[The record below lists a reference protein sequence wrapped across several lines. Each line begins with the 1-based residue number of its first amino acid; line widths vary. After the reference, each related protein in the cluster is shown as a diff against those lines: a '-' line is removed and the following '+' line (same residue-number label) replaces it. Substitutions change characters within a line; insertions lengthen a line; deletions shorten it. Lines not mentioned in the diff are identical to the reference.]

1 MDLKLLFPNIIT
13 AGNMFCGLAAINLGF
28 SGRPLLGGYLIFL
41 GMTLDFFDGRVARL
55 TNSASRFGA
64 YLDSL
69 TDIVTFGVAP
79 VILVFVTCPAKYR
92 FLISVFL
99 SIYTVCGV
107 YRLIRFTRNVH
118 VKKGEM
124 FTGMPIPAAAGVL
137 MSYLLLVLH
146 SHMSYSCV
154 WMGFFLLA
162 NSVLMVS
169 RLPYF
174 HFAKL
179 LYIVPIV
186 SKITAVICMILFIT
200 FGYYYAIFFVLF
212 ALYAVFGIQ
221 WPVRQVIFGK
231 LLPNR

>member
-1 MDLKLLFPNIIT
+1 MVYKVFIPNIIT
-13 AGNMFCGLAAINLGF
+13 AGNMACGLAAIALGV

-41 GMTLDFFDGRVARL
+41 GMILDFFDGKVARL
-55 TNSASRFGA
+55 TNTVSPFGA

-69 TDIVTFGVAP
+69 TDIITFGIAP
-79 VILVFVTCPAKYR
+79 VILVFMTSPAKYR
-92 FLISVFL
+92 FVVSCFLI
-99 SIYTVCGV
+99 IYTVCGV
-107 YRLIRFTRNVH
+107 YRLVRFTRDVH
-118 VKKGEM
+118 AKKGEM

-137 MSYLLLVLH
+137 MSYLLLYLH

-154 WMGFFLLA
+154 WMAFFLLG
-162 NSVLMVS
+162 NSALMVS

-179 LYIVPIV
+179 LDLIPII
-186 SKITAVICMILFIT
+186 SKVGAGICMMLFIG

-221 WPVRQVIFGK
+221 WPVRQFLLGK